1 MDAHNLERFIDAQK
15 ADYAHA
21 LSEIKEGRKRRHW
34 MWYIFPQ
41 IQGLGFTSTSK
52 FYAISD
58 LSEAEAY
65 LKHRVLGP
73 GLIQICEALLQLEQ
87 DDPQRIFGSIDQLK
101 LKSSMTLFAAV
112 EGSDPVFVRVL
123 DKYFNGERD
132 KQTLRILKFDTDKS

>member
-1 MDAHNLERFIDAQK
+1 MDTHNLERFITAQK

-52 FYAISD
+52 FYAILD
-58 LSEAEAY
+58 LAEAEAY

-73 GLIQICEALLQLEQ
+73 RLIQICEALIQLKQ

-112 EGSDPVFVRVL
+112 QGADPIFGRVL

-132 KQTLRILKFDTDKS
+132 KQTLKILELVGDIT

>member
-1 MDAHNLERFIDAQK
+1 MKENNLERFIAAQK

-52 FYAISD
+52 FYAILD
-58 LSEAEAY
+58 LAEAEAY
-65 LKHRVLGP
+65 LKHRILGTH
-73 GLIQICEALLQLEQ
+73 LIQICEALIHLKQ
-87 DDPQRIFGSIDQLK
+87 DDPLRIFGSVDQLK

-112 EGSDPVFVRVL
+112 HGANPVFKQVL
-123 DKYFNGERD
+123 DKYFNGEMD
-132 KQTLRILKFDTDKS
+132 KQTLRILELDGDES